1 MSATI
6 TIAHVGD
13 LIKKGYIS
21 ERAIESGRAAGLK
34 PSQVLADWV
43 DEVVHDVT
51 VFHRILAPRAEYE
64 DLAYNL
70 PEFTDAPIFHLAWQQ
85 LGRPTE
91 FLVTCMDDGD
101 EIFIDTQGYDY
112 ARYRGGVMDTEEV
125 PVDSCA

>member
-1 MSATI
+1 MSSTI
-6 TIAHVGD
+6 TIALGGD
-13 LIKKGYIS
+13 LIKKGFIS
-21 ERAIESGRAAGLK
+21 EGVIAAARKAGLA
-34 PSQVLADWV
+34 PSQVLATYYP
-43 DEVVHDVT
+43 DEVAHHTT
-51 VFHRILAPRAEYE
+51 VLHRILAPRAEYE

-112 ARYRGGVMDTEEV
+112 ARYRGGVLSTEEA
-125 PVDSCA
+125 PVD